1 MQTESILIV
10 GAGPTGLMAACQL
23 ARLGI
28 PFRIIDKKSG
38 PTKESR
44 ALGIQASTLEI
55 FAQMGLV
62 EKFLSAGTPTRAVN
76 FWIGNNKRRIPLG
89 NAGTGLTEYP
99 YLFIL
104 EQSKTEQF
112 LITDLATYNHAV
124 EWETEL
130 FSLRQEENQVN
141 VILQK
146 QGKKESLAV
155 PYLIGADG
163 AHSVVRHSLEIPF
176 IGAAYKQSFYLLDCV
191 VGGLSAKNELYLS
204 MSKNSFVGL
213 FPLQAGRSRVIGTLP
228 NDDGLKKELDK
239 KQIITLLKQQLP
251 FDVTIN
257 DPDWISYYHT
267 HHRCARHFRVGRCFL
282 AGDSAHIHSPAGAQ
296 GMNTGL
302 QDAYNL
308 AWKLAYV
315 LQHKS
320 PETLLDTYNN
330 ERLAFAKKLVHT
342 TDRMFSFVVDERPL
356 QVFLRLQLM
365 PRALSLLLKTGYVKK
380 FVFPMVSQIG
390 ITYREQVQYYLTS
403 QGRFNP
409 DVPRPGD
416 RLPYIPFLSSA
427 GKKQNLQVSV
437 DGVKTNIFVFSRQ
450 IHSSFAQQ
458 IKTHVKDYPFMA
470 VQHVL
475 FTARTKKLYDAYGI
489 EKEGFYIVRPDMY
502 IAYRSNG
509 YNKKHLQRYLDK
521 SFIPSSSSSS

>member
-1 MQTESILIV
+1 MKKTQELAVLIV

-23 ARLGI
+23 ARQGI
-28 PFRIIDKKSG
+28 SFRIIDKKSG
-38 PTKESR
+38 PTRESR
-44 ALGIQASTLEI
+44 ALGIQARTLEI
-55 FAQMGLV
+55 FAQMGIV
-62 EKFLSAGTPTRAVN
+62 EKFLAEGTPTRAVN

-104 EQSKTEQF
+104 EQSKTERL
-112 LITDLATYNHAV
+112 LIEDLAKYTIQV

-130 FSLRQEENQVN
+130 FSLMQEENQVN
-141 VILQK
+141 VVVQK
-146 QGKKESLAV
+146 QGKKESLSV
-155 PYLIGADG
+155 KYLIGADG

-176 IGAAYKQSFYLLDCV
+176 VGAAYRQSFYLLDCV
-191 VGGLSAKNELYLS
+191 VKGLTAKDELYLS

-228 NDDGLKKELDK
+228 NDDGQKKELDI
-239 KQIITLLKQQLP
+239 KQTIALLKQQLP
-251 FDVTIN
+251 FDVTIT

-267 HHRCARHFRVGRCFL
+267 HHRCVSHFQVGRCFL

-315 LQHKS
+315 LQHKA
-320 PETLLDTYNN
+320 PDTLLETYNN

-342 TDRMFSFVVDERPL
+342 TDRMFSFVVDEQPL

-365 PRALSLLLKTGYVKK
+365 PRMLSLLLKTGYVKK
-380 FVFPMVSQIG
+380 FVFPMISQIG
-390 ITYREQVQYYLTS
+390 ITYREQLSYYVTS
-403 QGRFNP
+403 QGRFTP
-409 DVPRPGD
+409 DAPRPGD

-437 DGVKTNIFVFSRQ
+437 DGTKTNIFVFTRQ
-450 IHSSFAQQ
+450 TQSEFAKR
-458 IKTHVKDYPFMA
+458 IKTVVKEYPFIS
-470 VQHVL
+470 VQHIL
-475 FTARTKKLYDAYGI
+475 YTTRTKKLYEAYGI
-489 EKEGFYIVRPDMY
+489 EKEGFYLVRPDMY

-509 YNKKHLQRYLDK
+509 YNKKHLRRYLEK
-521 SFIPSSSSSS
+521 TFIPGS